1 MGCSKLLT
9 NSFFSIRFF
18 SLFLGLIVFSV
29 LFLFSLFT
37 DIPENLETRIIDL
50 HFTLK
55 QNLTQRSD
63 QENVI
68 REQRSHKVSRDI
80 LIIGIDSRTLDV
92 FGRWPF
98 PRSTHADL
106 LNSFSRIKEQNDR
119 ESIVLLD
126 ILINEVADRA
136 FEDAILIDT
145 IEDHGRVALQTQI
158 HGLPFSTARE
168 EEYAARFDALLDN
181 YGEIHNVQGD
191 LSHVIPYYGI
201 ESPLVPYGEK
211 IHAYGHASYREDR
224 DKVYRRQQLV
234 TRYSRKTGEI
244 SFSNEPVPDID
255 FNGRGH
261 LGWTDKNGRNHMV
274 EFPVTQDQIVSL
286 HRNLL
291 ENGIPRIDNSGNSSW
306 IVSIYQDHF
315 IPAITLSLALHY
327 FNKTLDDLDVQYGS
341 HIRIN
346 NPMSWNSEEETW
358 ELYSIPVGFGS
369 RRRMQVL
376 NEITIPIDENGNMLI
391 NFMGFRSSSDP
402 SGVQTFPVRSY
413 AAYANNV
420 RSSDPE
426 TWPKT
431 KKLNNKIVMVGA
443 FTSGMA
449 DDEKNTP
456 LGLMFGVEVHANA
469 LNTIVM
475 NNFIRQIPAWANNTI
490 MLILILFFAWLTS
503 RMKNIG
509 WSIAVLLSFILI
521 SFLAV
526 TLVFEYRNTAL
537 NWANPISGILLTYLA
552 VVLYRVLSAER
563 DKKQIENVFGQFI
576 SPAIVEEL
584 TNSLPE
590 LGGEDVDVTVFF
602 SDIRA
607 FSQISEKLSAQELV
621 MLLNDYLTDMTNS
634 LVNDFYGT
642 LDKYIGDAIMA
653 FWGAP
658 RAQEDH
664 AVRACRCAIMQIFLL
679 GKLNERIQM
688 ESGEDGLTLDIGIGL
703 NSGTCMVG
711 YMGSEGRK
719 NYTAIGD
726 TVNLASRLE
735 GVNKVYGTNIII
747 SEDTWTRIKHEPFI
761 ARELD
766 EIRVKG
772 RSTPVTIYELL
783 DYDGD
788 LLSGM

>member
-1 MGCSKLLT
+1 MGSSKLLT

-18 SLFLGLIVFSV
+18 SLFQGLIVFSV
-29 LFLFSLFT
+29 LFLFNHFT

-55 QNLTQRSD
+55 QSLTQRSD

-68 REQRSHKVSRDI
+68 REQRSHKISRDI

-98 PRSTHADL
+98 ARSTHADL
-106 LNSFSRIKEQNDR
+106 LKSFSRIKKQEDR

-136 FEDAILIDT
+136 FEDAILLDT
-145 IEDHGRVALQTQI
+145 MEDHGRVALQTQL
-158 HGLPFSTARE
+158 HGLPFSTGRE
-168 EEYAARFDALLDN
+168 EEHAARFDALLEN
-181 YGEIHNVQGD
+181 YGEIRHVQGD
-191 LSHVIPYYGI
+191 LSRVIPYYGI

-211 IHAYGHASYREDR
+211 IHAYGHASYREDK

-234 TRYSRKTGEI
+234 ARYSRKIGEI
-244 SFSNEPVPDID
+244 PFGNEPVPDID

-261 LGWTDKNGRNHMV
+261 LGWIDKNGRNHTV
-274 EFPVTQDQIVSL
+274 EFPVTEEQIVSL

-291 ENGIPRIDNSGNSSW
+291 ENGIPRIDNSGNNSW

-315 IPAITLSLALHY
+315 IPAVTLSLALHY

-346 NPMSWNSEEETW
+346 NPMNWNSETETW
-358 ELYSIPVGFGS
+358 EPYTIPVGFGS

-376 NEITIPIDENGNMLI
+376 NEITIPIDENGNMRI
-391 NFMGFRSSSDP
+391 NFMGLRSSSDP
-402 SGVQTFPVRSY
+402 GGVQTFPVRSY
-413 AAYANNV
+413 AAYAKNI
-420 RSSDPE
+420 RGSDPE
-426 TWPKT
+426 TWSET
-431 KKLNNKIVMVGA
+431 KKLNNKILMVGA

-449 DDEKNTP
+449 DDEKITP

-469 LNTIVM
+469 LNTIIM
-475 NNFIRQIPAWANNTI
+475 NNFIRQIPAWANNVI
-490 MLILILFFAWLTS
+490 MLVLILFFAWLTS

-509 WSIAVLLSFILI
+509 WSVAVLLSFILI

-526 TLVFEYRNTAL
+526 TLLFEYRNTAL
-537 NWANPISGILLTYLA
+537 DWANPVFGVLLTYLA

-607 FSQISEKLSAQELV
+607 FSRISERLSAQELV
-621 MLLNDYLTDMTNS
+621 MLLNDYLTDMTDN
-634 LVNDFYGT
+634 LVNDFHGT

-658 RAQEDH
+658 RSQDDH
-664 AVRACRCAIMQIFLL
+664 AVRACRCAVMQIYLL
-679 GKLNERIQM
+679 DKLNERIQV
-688 ESGEDGLTLDIGIGL
+688 ERGEDSLTIDIGIGL

-719 NYTAIGD
+719 NYTAMGD

-735 GVNKVYGTNIII
+735 GVNKVYGTSIII

-772 RSTPVTIYELL
+772 RSNPVTIYELL